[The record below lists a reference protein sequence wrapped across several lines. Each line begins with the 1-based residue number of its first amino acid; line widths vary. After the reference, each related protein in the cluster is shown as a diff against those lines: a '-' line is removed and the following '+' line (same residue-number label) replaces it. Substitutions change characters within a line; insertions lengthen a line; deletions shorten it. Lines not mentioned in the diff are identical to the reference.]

1 MATPL
6 KKLTHFFQTHPVFTF
21 DEASQFLTER
31 GTAHRGTQKA
41 LLSYHQK
48 RGRLLRVRRGL
59 YVTVPKAGSAKLH
72 RPDPFLVA
80 SKLAPDAVLAYHTAL
95 EFHGCAYSY
104 SYETTVLTQAHLR
117 PFSFRGR
124 SYRSLPPPVV
134 LSRQRQP
141 WFGVQTMDY
150 RGLAGTTVP
159 VRVTSV
165 ERTLVDVLDRPDL
178 GGGWEEIWRSLAM
191 IERLD
196 WESLLAYTRLLGNAT
211 TAAKVGFFLSQHQ
224 EELQAP
230 GRVLKDL
237 GSLRPGQVHY
247 LDRKTRTE
255 DNELSREWNLVVPR
269 LVAGR
274 AWEDLPWDDARSED
288 Q

>member
-6 KKLTHFFQTHPVFTF
+6 KRLIHFFQTHPVFTF
-21 DEASQFLTER
+21 DEASRFLTER

-59 YVTVPKAGSAKLH
+59 YVTVPKAGSGELH
-72 RPDPFLVA
+72 LPDPFLVA

-104 SYETTVLTQAHLR
+104 RYETTVLTRSHLR

-124 SYRSLPPPVV
+124 SYRSLSPPVV
-134 LSRQRQP
+134 LSRHGQP

-150 RGLAGTTVP
+150 HGLAGITVP
-159 VRVTSV
+159 VTVTSI
-165 ERTLVDVLDRPDL
+165 ERTLVDVLDRTDL

-211 TAAKVGFFLSQHQ
+211 TA
-224 EELQAP
+224 
-230 GRVLKDL
+230 
-237 GSLRPGQVHY
+237 LRLAFSCRNIKP
-247 LDRKTRTE
+247 
-255 DNELSREWNLVVPR
+255 NSRCRDVSWKI
-269 LVAGR
+269 
-274 AWEDLPWDDARSED
+274 
-288 Q
+288 